1 MARDCAALRWCHRPN
16 GRPARLAMSRCVPRG
31 SGADLEMPD
40 LVSSAHRA
48 GGPANRMRKDGETM
62 GQGPSYWE
70 NLAGPRIH
78 GVKALPDD
86 RPLNRLE
93 AERMAA
99 VS

>member
-1 MARDCAALRWCHRPN
+1 
-16 GRPARLAMSRCVPRG
+16 
-31 SGADLEMPD
+31 
-40 LVSSAHRA
+40 
-48 GGPANRMRKDGETM
+48 M

-70 NLAGPRIH
+70 NPAGPRIH